1 MRPWYSSRAEK
12 ALPTVPGIPAHL
24 HADVFQEYRQLVGK
38 LWGDE
43 AGHRLLSQV
52 PEHGARLRT
61 LMADAE
67 PA

>member
-1 MRPWYSSRAEK
+1 MTRTIGVSSVASW
-12 ALPTVPGIPAHL
+12 PA
-24 HADVFQEYRQLVGK
+24 ASK

-43 AGHRLLSQV
+43 AGHQLLGQV
-52 PEHGARLRT
+52 ADHGARLRT